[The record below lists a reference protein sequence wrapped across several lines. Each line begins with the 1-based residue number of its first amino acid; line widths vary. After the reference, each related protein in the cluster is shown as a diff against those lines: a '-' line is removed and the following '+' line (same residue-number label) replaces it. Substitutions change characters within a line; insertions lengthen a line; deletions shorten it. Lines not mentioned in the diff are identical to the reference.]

1 METAEILNSDIR
13 QSVCNMK
20 RGKGRSRVTNG
31 SKLLPLADG
40 RSVTARRFR
49 DLYEDIAGDLGG
61 IDMLSEGQKQLIR
74 RAAMLSAECERMEAM
89 AARNDRRPDGA
100 IAWKSE
106 TPFVFDLEIYGT
118 LCDRLG
124 RLFGRLGLERVARP
138 VNDGSAILSDYFSR
152 PPPKEGTAP

>member
-1 METAEILNSDIR
+1 MENVESLNSDIR
-13 QSVCNMK
+13 PPILGMK

-49 DLYEDIAGDLGG
+49 DLYEDIAADLGG
-61 IDMLSEGQKQLIR
+61 LAMLSEGQRQLIR
-74 RAAMLSAECERMEAM
+74 RAAMLSAECERIEAM
-89 AARNDRRPDGA
+89 AARDDRRPAGA

-106 TPFVFDLEIYGT
+106 APFVFDLEIYGA

-124 RLFGRLGLERVARP
+124 RLFGRLGLERKSRDVTP
-138 VNDGSAILSDYFSR
+138 TLSDYLQA
-152 PPPKEGTAP
+152 KDEHL

>member
-1 METAEILNSDIR
+1 MSMESGEILTSDTP
-13 QSVCNMK
+13 QPVCGMK

-31 SKLLPLADG
+31 SKLLPLSDG
-40 RSVTARRFR
+40 RSATARRFR
-49 DLYEDIAGDLGG
+49 DLYEDIAADLGG
-61 IDMLSEGQKQLIR
+61 KDHLSEGQRQLVR

-106 TPFVFDLEIYGT
+106 APFVFDLEIYGQ

-124 RLFGRLGLERVARP
+124 RLFGRLGLERQ
-138 VNDGSAILSDYFSR
+138 SR
-152 PPPKEGTAP
+152 DVTPTLQSYLQAKAAP